1 MAAEGVSFMI
11 EPGAGRAKHL
21 GHRILAPLAIAAVVL
36 LLGVTPASAAVTTR
50 YVEAAGADSGDCASA
65 SAPCKTITY
74 ALTQSVAG
82 DTIHVAAGEYDE
94 VVRIDLDGITIE
106 GSGASTT
113 IVIGPAACAG
123 IGTTFLVFGSGVTV
137 RGLGIGGCPE
147 GIVAAGGPITVE
159 SDLFLATTG
168 VGVSLAG
175 GSATVLNN
183 VFRSHS
189 GVCDR
194 APGTVVVSG
203 NTFLTQDYGICVNF
217 ADATVHFNRIT
228 NQPPIGVSVASTGT
242 ANLEDNWWG
251 CNDGPNKPG
260 CATTVPA
267 TARVDRWLVLAP
279 IGAPTSLAPGASAQI
294 TFGLVNSVT
303 GEVATTFPSAPIAFA
318 TTTGSVSPP
327 GAGLVGG
334 VATTTFTA
342 PSEAGV
348 YTVTATLDEGTA
360 SVTLNAPV
368 VASPS
373 PTAGRTPAPPAT
385 LPPTSSLPAS
395 AGAERSGGPGPL
407 AGLVLLFVSA
417 LLVVVRVLRIARRA

>member
-1 MAAEGVSFMI
+1 MI
-11 EPGAGRAKHL
+11 EPGAGRARHP
-21 GHRILAPLAIAAVVL
+21 GHRIPTPLAIAAAFL
-36 LLGVTPASAAVTTR
+36 LLSVTPASAAATIRHVGMT
-50 YVEAAGADSGDCASA
+50 GADLGDCASA
-65 SAPCKTITY
+65 AAPCKTISY

-82 DTIHVAAGEYDE
+82 DTIRVAAGEYDE
-94 VVRIDLDGITIE
+94 LIRIDLDGITIE

-113 IVIGPAACAG
+113 TVIGPASCAG
-123 IGTTFLVFGSGVTV
+123 IGTPFLIFGSNVTV

-159 SDLFLATTG
+159 SDLFLSTTG

-183 VFRSHS
+183 VFRSHT

-194 APGTVVVSG
+194 GPGTVVVSG
-203 NTFLTQDYGICVNF
+203 NTFLTQEYGICVNF

-228 NQPPIGVSVASTGT
+228 NQPPIGVFVASTGT

-251 CNDGPNKPG
+251 CNDGPNKQG

-267 TARVDRWLVLAP
+267 TATVDRWLILAP
-279 IGAPTSLAPGASAQI
+279 IGAPTTLAPGATADI
-294 TFGLVNSVT
+294 KFGLVNSAT
-303 GEVATTFPSAPIAFA
+303 GEVATTFPSAPIAFSSA
-318 TTTGSVSPP
+318 TGSVSPP
-327 GAGLVGG
+327 SAGLVGG

-368 VASPS
+368 ATSPT
-373 PTAGRTPAPPAT
+373 PTAGRTPVPNAT
-385 LPPTSSLPAS
+385 LPPTSSLPAP
-395 AGAERSGGPGPL
+395 AGGDRGGGAGPL
-407 AGLVLLFVSA
+407 AALVLLFGSA
-417 LLVVVRVLRIARRA
+417 LLLGVGGLRIAGRR

>member
-1 MAAEGVSFMI
+1 MI
-11 EPGAGRAKHL
+11 ELGAGRPMHL
-21 GHRILAPLAIAAVVL
+21 GHRILPPLAIAAVFL
-36 LLGVTPASAAVTTR
+36 LLGVTPASAATTR
-50 YVEAAGADSGDCASA
+50 HVETTGADSGDCASA

-82 DTIHVAAGEYDE
+82 DTISVAAGEYDE
-94 VVRIDLDGITIE
+94 LVRIDLNGITIE

-113 IVIGPAACAG
+113 TVMGPAACAG
-123 IGTTFLVFGSGVTV
+123 IGTTFLVFGSDVTL

-228 NQPPIGVSVASTGT
+228 SQPPIGVSVASTGT

-267 TARVDRWLVLAP
+267 TARVDRWLELAP
-279 IGAPTSLAPGASAQI
+279 IGAPTSLAPGATAQI

-327 GAGLVGG
+327 SAGLAGG

-373 PTAGRTPAPPAT
+373 TTAGRTPVPNAT
-385 LPPTSSLPAS
+385 LPPTSSLPAPV
-395 AGAERSGGPGPL
+395 GGERSGGPGPL
-407 AGLVLLFVSA
+407 AALVLLFASV
-417 LLVVVRVLRIARRA
+417 LLVVARALRIAGRA